1 MRNKYH
7 IYLTYEERRMLLN
20 NLNAFRTKLIAEG
33 KYTDLLDEVI
43 IKVANAKLKLYISI
57 SDLCSVLC
65 WSESGTFFE
74 QLDKIICILNAT
86 FKGDNINHF
95 VCGVQ

>member
-20 NLNAFRTKLIAEG
+20 NLNDFRNKLIAEG

-43 IKVANAKLKLYISI
+43 IKVANAQLKR
-57 SDLCSVLC
+57 VKVK
-65 WSESGTFFE
+65 ES
-74 QLDKIICILNAT
+74 
-86 FKGDNINHF
+86 
-95 VCGVQ
+95 

>member
-20 NLNAFRTKLIAEG
+20 NLNDFRNKLIDEG

-43 IKVANAKLKLYISI
+43 IKVANAKLKRIK
-57 SDLCSVLC
+57 VT
-65 WSESGTFFE
+65 EG
-74 QLDKIICILNAT
+74 
-86 FKGDNINHF
+86 
-95 VCGVQ
+95 

>member
-20 NLNAFRTKLIAEG
+20 NLNDFSNKQIAEG

-43 IKVANAKLKLYISI
+43 IKVANAKPKRIK
-57 SDLCSVLC
+57 VK
-65 WSESGTFFE
+65 EG
-74 QLDKIICILNAT
+74 
-86 FKGDNINHF
+86 
-95 VCGVQ
+95 